1 VNANAIGHASNSRS
15 GAVKARVGNCYSIR
29 INILF
34 ALDDDAHLMFASL
47 KFKLHDNITNIAGV
61 SGPIR
66 NLKIGVHETPSQS
79 VLSHSSIALL
89 LRPCAGS
96 EGN

>member
-1 VNANAIGHASNSRS
+1 
-15 GAVKARVGNCYSIR
+15 
-29 INILF
+29 
-34 ALDDDAHLMFASL
+34 L